1 MSLLSDH
8 LTLHWLAIASVWLVE
23 SCVSYMMQRAT
34 GTQSQP
40 TRQTGQA
47 VIKQVIINQLCSAP
61 VLICLNEQFE
71 PGPLLDYKNIIKVPL
86 CIVITEVIFY
96 YTHQLFHLTWLSRFH
111 VKHHSQS
118 PSTAATFY
126 CHPVEMIALNIAPLA
141 LGAMFAGLNWSTM
154 RLLHAAAMIN
164 TMLYSHSEYS
174 DGPHTAHHHNVG
186 KNFGIMGW
194 LDMMHNTNY

>member
-8 LTLHWLAIASVWLVE
+8 LALHWLAIASVWLVE
-23 SCVSYMMQRAT
+23 FSIACVMQRAT
-34 GTQSQP
+34 GISRIN
-40 TRQTGQA
+40 RQDNR
-47 VIKQVIINQLCSAP
+47 VILRQVIINQLCAAP
-61 VLICLNEQFE
+61 VLVWLNGAFE

-86 CIVITEVIFY
+86 CIVVAEVIFY
-96 YTHQLFHLTWLSRFH
+96 YTHQLFHRTWLNRFH
-111 VKHHSQS
+111 IKHHSRP

-174 DGPHTAHHHNVG
+174 SGPHTAHHHNAG
-186 KNFGIMGW
+186 QNFGIIGL
-194 LDMMHNTNY
+194 LDTLHSTRG